1 MLSGTARGGFGCR
14 GETVAEHAFQS
25 VRWTGRATA
34 RFSDSDGWLAPEET
48 TGGPSSCSG
57 SRCGSTGGYEI
68 DGLWPC
74 VLSSWLASER
84 AAAGRRIR
92 PVCLAPPKPSSSNCL
107 TTRCP
112 RRCWKRTSVELLE
125 REMCWVRRLS
135 VTRGWRVAQWQ
146 LIRQCRWGSACRRWQ
161 IHPLQGELPASGRSG
176 RCERS
181 ISQLRDQSALVMVC
195 HSRTATDG
203 IRFPMRAPS
212 MSWSM

>member
-92 PVCLAPPKPSSSNCL
+92 HVCLGAAETLFEQLPDYTLPPPMLEAHERGALGARNVL
-107 TTRCP
+107 GETAFRDA
-112 RRCWKRTSVELLE
+112 WMAGRTMAIDQAVSLGL
-125 REMCWVRRLS
+125 
-135 VTRGWRVAQWQ
+135 G
-146 LIRQCRWGSACRRWQ
+146 
-161 IHPLQGELPASGRSG
+161 LPALANPPPTR
-176 RCERS
+176 
-181 ISQLRDQSALVMVC
+181 
-195 HSRTATDG
+195 
-203 IRFPMRAPS
+203 
-212 MSWSM
+212 